1 MAKLVCTVEL
11 DKTTGITVKVENA
24 DADIVQIIHM
34 DGTQILTT
42 VQKGTAATDKSS
54 ITQKFDSIAIKC
66 KTYTVEAETITQKST
81 KATLHES
88 EDTFD
93 IKATKDLTEKS
104 DAKIVLVAT
113 ADATVDGANVKLTA
127 DTDLLLKGTNLKGEG
142 SAACELKGAN
152 TKLEG
157 SAKCD
162 VKGAMS
168 SLKADSM
175 CEVGGAMTK
184 ITGVMSIAGGGP
196 PMMIG

>member
-11 DKTTGITVKVENA
+11 DKTTGITIKVETA
-24 DADIVQIIHM
+24 EADIVQTIHM

-42 VQKGTAATDKSS
+42 VAKGTAPADKSS

-66 KTYTVEAETITQKST
+66 KTYTVDAETITQKST
-81 KATLHES
+81 KASLHES
-88 EDTFD
+88 ADTFD
-93 IKATKDLTEKS
+93 IKATKDLTEHS
-104 DAKIVLVAT
+104 DAKVVLNAT
-113 ADATVDGANVKLTA
+113 GDATVDGANVKLKAT
-127 DTDLLLKGTNLKGEG
+127 TDCTLGGTNVKGTAT
-142 SAACELKGAN
+142 AAAELKGAN

-162 VKGAMS
+162 VKGAMAS
-168 SLKADSM
+168 VKADSM
-175 CEVGGAMTK
+175 LEVGGAMTK

>member
-24 DADIVQIIHM
+24 DADIIQIMHM

-42 VQKGTAATDKSS
+42 VQKGTAETDKSS

-88 EDTFD
+88 ADTFD
-93 IKATKDLTEKS
+93 IKATKDLTEHS
-104 DAKIVLVAT
+104 DAKVVLNAT
-113 ADATVDGANVKLTA
+113 GDVTVDGANVKIKGE
-127 DTDLLLKGTNLKGEG
+127 TDVTLNGLNVKGTAT
-142 SAACELKGAN
+142 AAAELKGAN

-162 VKGAMS
+162 VKGGMAS
-168 SLKADSM
+168 VKGDSM
-175 CEVGGAMTK
+175 LDLGASLTK
-184 ITGVMSIAGGGP
+184 ISGVMSIAGGGP